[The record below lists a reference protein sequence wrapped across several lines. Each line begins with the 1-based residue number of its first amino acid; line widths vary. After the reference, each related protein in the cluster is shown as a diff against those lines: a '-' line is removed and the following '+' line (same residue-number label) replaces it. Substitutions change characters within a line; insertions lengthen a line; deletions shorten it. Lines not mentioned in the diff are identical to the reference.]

1 MNWVLIVVLLVFAG
15 CICMGYRRGF
25 LRLAYSLVSWILM
38 FMIVSWA
45 TPYISRYIF
54 EHTSIYEQVAA
65 HCEEVIHQT
74 AEERAGEQADSQEQK
89 LQDLGIQM
97 PDNVMEDIVE
107 RVTRT
112 ADQFMEESG
121 IYTQLAREIAV
132 FVTQGI
138 AFLAALVIAWLMIS
152 IISHLLGI
160 VSRIPVLKGINR
172 FLGLFAGGVYGL
184 LMVWVAFA
192 VIAVCGAG
200 SVGQTAGALI
210 RESRLLAFLYD
221 NNPILF
227 LLMRYL

>member
-89 LQDLGIQM
+89 LQDLGIVIHHQKPQAVVCRGNQGASL
-97 PDNVMEDIVE
+97 PDV
-107 RVTRT
+107 RVLPFRP
-112 ADQFMEESG
+112 Q
-121 IYTQLAREIAV
+121 V
-132 FVTQGI
+132 FCPALLPVNRQIQGEQ
-138 AFLAALVIAWLMIS
+138 AALSGLAFHIQAA
-152 IISHLLGI
+152 
-160 VSRIPVLKGINR
+160 PVGADD
-172 FLGLFAGGVYGL
+172 LFHQ
-184 LMVWVAFA
+184 
-192 VIAVCGAG
+192 
-200 SVGQTAGALI
+200 GQAQAGAL
-210 RESRLLAFLYD
+210 SPLLGGKKGIKDPVSHLPAHAAAIVPDLHTHI
-221 NNPILF
+221 PAPVIQVRGQ
-227 LLMRYL
+227 MEAVRI